1 MKRKVLF
8 YTPFLSTG
16 GLDKASIDYIKLF
29 KEEGIDYDVAID
41 YDFGDRNYFV
51 QEIPKDT
58 NYYFVKSEKI
68 SKLIYKF
75 RTLGKEKAIY
85 NIFLYFLIIF
95 FDFYYYHFKL
105 KKIIKEQNYTTIISF
120 FQFMPS
126 YVTKNKK
133 INNIIY
139 LHGSVEHYFLGI
151 RKFFKKQYL
160 KKLKK
165 YNYIV
170 TVCED
175 LKKQLLSIYP
185 QLNQKK
191 VLTIYNPINFDEII
205 KKGDENLE
213 NLSINDKQLLKQRF
227 ICTICRI
234 DEGQKDITTLIN
246 AYEKCYMKNNK
257 LEKLYILGTGPDEDR
272 LKKVVVEKKLDKQI
286 LFLGM
291 KMNPYIWLKRSE
303 LFILSSKFEGFGLV
317 LVEAMIFNKPIISS
331 DCKVG
336 PSEILENGK
345 IGKLFNVGDSDYL
358 ELLLSDYKNLTLNEL
373 DYKKSLKR
381 FSKIE
386 MTKNIKKILER

>member
-1 MKRKVLF
+1 MKKKILF

-68 SKLIYKF
+68 SKIIYKF

-151 RKFFKKQYL
+151 KKYFKKQYL

-165 YNYIV
+165 YNYVV
-170 TVCED
+170 TVCKD
-175 LKKQLLSIYP
+175 LRKQLLSVFPELDEEKI
-185 QLNQKK
+185 
-191 VLTIYNPINFDEII
+191 VIIYNPVNFEEIKEKGNEDI
-205 KKGDENLE
+205 KK
-213 NLSINDKQLLKQRF
+213 LSIDEEKLINQEYM
-227 ICTICRI
+227 CTICRV
-234 DEGQKDITTLIN
+234 DEGQKDLKTLID
-246 AYEKCYMKNNK
+246 AYEKCYHKNNK
-257 LEKLYILGTGPDEDR
+257 LEKLYILGTGPDEEK
-272 LKKVVVEKKLDKQI
+272 LKKVVLEKNLNKQI

-291 KMNPYIWLKRSE
+291 KMNPYIWLNRSK

-317 LVEAMIFNKPIISS
+317 LLEAMIFNKPIISS
-331 DCKVG
+331 NCKVG

-345 IGKLFNVGDSDYL
+345 IGKLFKVGDRNQLAFDIL
-358 ELLLSDYKNLTLNEL
+358 NYKDIIVNSQE
-373 DYKKSLKR
+373 YKTSLKR
-381 FSKIE
+381 FNKEEI
-386 MTKNIKKILER
+386 IKKLKEIL